1 MKIYK
6 GKFLEIQFEKENN
19 RFINFWKSTPGSV
32 LEFKNELLNYLECLE
47 KFNPLQ
53 IIWLQENFTHQ
64 IDNETKIWVEENI
77 LKPRFKAG
85 FIQLHKDG
93 FHPIVFVVG
102 QDVLSHMEVMGVFDA
117 PNPSVFKA
125 KHVAT
130 EQEAR
135 DWLNYKK
142 DSKPKDDAITEISYK
157 GLDSEGYA
165 IIEVKKSASN
175 ITETLKY
182 FRDIFDESDFIKS
195 NVEKYSSLTK
205 REKEVLHLLSKGG
218 KQKEIAEKLYISTHT
233 LREHW
238 KNIKRK
244 LEVKNTNELIKYVN
258 AFQSR

>member
-1 MKIYK
+1 MNVYK
-6 GKFLEIQFEKENN
+6 GPFLEIEVEEENQ
-19 RFINFWKSTPGSV
+19 RFINFWKTTPNNIE
-32 LEFKNELLNYLECLE
+32 EFKSELLNYLSCLE
-47 KFNPLQ
+47 KYNPVQ
-53 IIWLQENFTHQ
+53 IIWLQQKFTLQ

-85 FIQLHKDG
+85 FIKLHKDG

-102 QDVLSHMEVMGVFDA
+102 QDVLSHMKVMGVFDA

-135 DWLNYKK
+135 DWLNYKQA
-142 DSKPKDDAITEISYK
+142 SKPKDDAITEISYK

-175 ITETLKY
+175 ITETLKS
-182 FRDIFDESDFIKS
+182 FRDIFEESDFIKS

-205 REKEVLHLLSKGG
+205 REKEVLLLLSKGG
-218 KQKEIAEKLYISTHT
+218 KHKEIAEKLFISTHT

-244 LEVKNTNELIKYVN
+244 LDVQTTNELIKYCN
-258 AFQSR
+258 AFQVK